1 MSEERRARRG
11 RGRGA
16 ERQLVLFRVAGVT
29 YGLSI
34 EHVREVVNPLP
45 IIALPHAPAAIV
57 GVCDH
62 RGDVVPVIDLRA
74 RFALPALTEA
84 DALRRVK
91 WILFDAG
98 SAAPPSLA
106 SGGDSRPSS
115 LVPARGGPRSSPHL
129 GDPLPELGLIAIV
142 VDEVRDV
149 LPVHEALRPPPPL
162 GSGEDSRGI
171 QGVVSSAEADRGIVF
186 VLDVERLRALTE
198 PIARAIVTG

>member
-1 MSEERRARRG
+1 
-11 RGRGA
+11 
-16 ERQLVLFRVAGVT
+16 VLFRVAGVT
-29 YGLSI
+29 YGLPI

-45 IIALPHAPAAIV
+45 IITLPHAPPAIV

-74 RFALPALTEA
+74 RFALPPLAES

-98 SAAPPSLA
+98 ARTSSSSASLGESRPPSLVP
-106 SGGDSRPSS
+106 SRALQRSTPNFAEPSS
-115 LVPARGGPRSSPHL
+115 
-129 GDPLPELGLIAIV
+129 ELGLIAIV

-162 GSGEDSRGI
+162 GSGDHGRGI
-171 QGVVSSAEADRGIVF
+171 QGVVSSAEADRGMVF
-186 VLDVERLRALTE
+186 VLDVERLRALTD
-198 PIARAIVTG
+198 PIAASLPGV